1 MPYSGSMKIFIKQL
15 VSLTF
20 ANMKARYRKTAA
32 GFLWVI
38 LNPIILYSVQS
49 VVFRK
54 ILKIEVP
61 DYALFLMGGL
71 LPWIFIT
78 NTLEMSIP
86 YLYNSHNLLRGFRV
100 NPFLL
105 ILCQVLD
112 NFFNFIVAFLIVV
125 IPVSFYSSSN
135 QSAYYLLP
143 LPIFILLISIAAI
156 SSLASLMNVFYR
168 DTKFVL
174 TFILNIMYFITP
186 IFYPI
191 EFVPQEYRWVI
202 DINPLYYLV
211 EAFRLAVYGHYP
223 SLFWPALMKA
233 SMVALSF
240 TLISAIYWKRRKN
253 DLYYYI

>member
-1 MPYSGSMKIFIKQL
+1 MKIFIRQL
-15 VSLTF
+15 ISLTF
-20 ANMKARYRKTAA
+20 ANMKARYRKTIA

-54 ILKIEVP
+54 ILKIDVP

-78 NTLEMSIP
+78 ATLEMSIP

-112 NFFNFIVAFLIVV
+112 NFFNFVVAFLIIV
-125 IPVSFYSSSN
+125 IPVSILSPDEH
-135 QSAYYLLP
+135 SAYLLLP
-143 LPIFILLISIAAI
+143 IPIFILLVGVAAI
-156 SSLASLMNVFYR
+156 ASLSSLMNVFYR

-174 TFILNIMYFITP
+174 TFVLNIMYFITP

-191 EFVPQEYRWVI
+191 EFVPLEYRWII
-202 DINPLYYLV
+202 DINPLFYLV
-211 EAFRLAVYGHYP
+211 EAFRSTVYGFDPGY
-223 SLFWPALMKA
+223 FWPAIAKA
-233 SMVALSF
+233 SAVSLGFALFSF
-240 TLISAIYWKRRKN
+240 LYWRRRKN

>member
-1 MPYSGSMKIFIKQL
+1 
-15 VSLTF
+15 
-20 ANMKARYRKTAA
+20 MKARYRKTIA
-32 GFLWVI
+32 GFIWVI
-38 LNPIILYSVQS
+38 LNPVILYSVQS
-49 VVFRK
+49 LVFKK
-54 ILKIEVP
+54 ILRIDVP

-86 YLYNSHNLLRGFRV
+86 YLFNSHNLLRGFRI

-112 NFFNFIVAFLIVV
+112 NFFNFVVAFLLIL
-125 IPVSFYSSSN
+125 IPVTMFSTYENTAFF
-135 QSAYYLLP
+135 LLP
-143 LPIFILLISIAAI
+143 LPIFVLLVAIASISA
-156 SSLASLMNVFYR
+156 LASLMNVFYR

-191 EFVPQEYRWVI
+191 EFVPQKYRWIV
-202 DINPLYYLV
+202 DINPLFYLV
-211 EAFRLAVYGHYP
+211 EAFRTAVYGHNP
-223 SLFWPALMKA
+223 SVFWPALMKA
-233 SMVALSF
+233 AMVSLGFS
-240 TLISAIYWKRRKN
+240 LITFWYWRKRKN

>member
-1 MPYSGSMKIFIKQL
+1 MKIFLRQL
-15 VSLTF
+15 ISLTF
-20 ANMKARYRKTAA
+20 ANMKARYRKTIA
-32 GFLWVI
+32 GFIWVI

-54 ILKIEVP
+54 ILRIDVP

-86 YLYNSHNLLRGFRV
+86 YLYNSHNLLRGFRI

-112 NFFNFIVAFLIVV
+112 NFFNFIVAFLVIL
-125 IPVSFYSSSN
+125 IPVTLFSTYTH
-135 QSAYYLLP
+135 SAFYLLP
-143 LPIFILLISIAAI
+143 LPILVLLIGIASI

-174 TFILNIMYFITP
+174 TFVLNIMYFITP
-186 IFYPI
+186 IFYPV
-191 EFVPQEYRWVI
+191 EFVPEKYRWVI
-202 DINPLYYLV
+202 DLNPLFYLI
-211 EAFRLAVYGHYP
+211 EAFRNAVYGYSP
-223 SLFWPALMKA
+223 ELFWPALAKA
-233 SMVALSF
+233 ALVS
-240 TLISAIYWKRRKN
+240 TGLAVISYLYWSRRKN

>member
-1 MPYSGSMKIFIKQL
+1 MKIFIRQL

-20 ANMKARYRKTAA
+20 ANMKARYRKTMA
-32 GFLWVI
+32 GFIWVI

-49 VVFRK
+49 IVFRK
-54 ILKIEVP
+54 ILRIDVP

-78 NTLEMSIP
+78 ATLEMSIP

-105 ILCQVLD
+105 VLCQVLD
-112 NFFNFIVAFLIVV
+112 NFFNFVVAFLIIV
-125 IPVSFYSSSN
+125 IPVSIMSPTEH
-135 QSAYYLLP
+135 SAYYLLP
-143 LPIFILLISIAAI
+143 LPIIVLLIGIAAI
-156 SSLASLMNVFYR
+156 ASLSSLMNVFYR

-174 TFILNIMYFITP
+174 TFVLNIMYFITP
-186 IFYPI
+186 IFYPT
-191 EFVPQEYRWVI
+191 EFVPTQYRWII

-211 EAFRLAVYGHYP
+211 EAFRSAVYGFHP
-223 SLFWPALMKA
+223 QIFWPALLKA
-233 SMVALSF
+233 SLVSFGFALFSF
-240 TLISAIYWKRRKN
+240 FYWRRRKN

>member
-1 MPYSGSMKIFIKQL
+1 MIQIFSRQL
-15 VSLTF
+15 VSLTL
-20 ANMKARYRKTAA
+20 ANMKARYRKTFA

-54 ILKIEVP
+54 ILKIELP
-61 DYALFLMGGL
+61 DYSLFLLGGL

-78 NTLEMSIP
+78 STLEMSIP
-86 YLYNSHNLLRGFRV
+86 YLYNSHNLLRGFRI

-112 NFFNFIVAFLIVV
+112 NFLNFLIAFV
-125 IPVSFYSSSN
+125 IILIPMMILTEN
-135 QSAYYLLP
+135 QQSAFYYLP
-143 LPIFILLISIAAI
+143 LPILVLLISIASI

-186 IFYPI
+186 IFYPV
-191 EFVPQEYRWVI
+191 EFVPTEYRWII
-202 DINPLYYLV
+202 DMNPLFYLV
-211 EAFRLAVYGHYP
+211 EAFRSAVYNFEPSYFWMSLIKAFLI
-223 SLFWPALMKA
+223 SLFFA
-233 SMVALSF
+233 
-240 TLISAIYWKRRKN
+240 LISFLYWKKRKN

>member
-1 MPYSGSMKIFIKQL
+1 MKIFIRQL
-15 VSLTF
+15 ISLTF
-20 ANMKARYRKTAA
+20 ANMKARYRKTIA

-54 ILKIEVP
+54 ILKIELP
-61 DYALFLMGGL
+61 DYSLFLLGGL

-78 NTLEMSIP
+78 STLEMSIP
-86 YLYNSHNLLRGFRV
+86 YLYNSHNLLRGFRI

-112 NFFNFIVAFLIVV
+112 NFLNFLIAFV
-125 IPVSFYSSSN
+125 IILIPMMILTEN
-135 QSAYYLLP
+135 QQSAFYYLP
-143 LPIFILLISIAAI
+143 LPILVLLISIASI

-186 IFYPI
+186 IFYPV
-191 EFVPQEYRWVI
+191 EFVPTEYRWII
-202 DINPLYYLV
+202 DMNPLFYLV
-211 EAFRLAVYGHYP
+211 EAFRSAVYNFEPSYFWMSLIKAFLI
-223 SLFWPALMKA
+223 SLFFA
-233 SMVALSF
+233 
-240 TLISAIYWKRRKN
+240 LISFLYWKKRKN